1 MVETYQETSKGS
13 ILGTAPVAELD
24 LFAQPE
30 PGGDHLATHPW
41 LNFQLDLRSAPFQ
54 LWLALGEARSKIAH
68 IASVPIQPDF
78 RERMYQL
85 FLAKGA
91 QATTAIEGNT
101 LSEEQV
107 LDQMQ
112 GKLDLPP
119 SQEYLGQEIT
129 NIVEALNMVSAH
141 ALGAKSVDRL
151 TERRLKDYDRLV
163 LRGLPL
169 NDPDIVPGEYR
180 QDHRAVGTYRCPE
193 PVHLNSL
200 MRQYCEWLNGPDF
213 KLAESTLDPVSM
225 AIIKAVVAHLYFVWI
240 HPFGDGNGRTARLI
254 EFQILLEAGIAQPAA
269 HLLSN
274 HYNQTRTE
282 YYRQLTKASG
292 KGGDV
297 TTLLTYAVSGL
308 VDQLKS
314 QIAWI
319 TEQQLEVTWQTYVYD
334 HFRHD
339 RTATG
344 TRRRTLVLAL
354 THQDMPVPRHR
365 IPRLS
370 RELRDMYAGKTM
382 KTISRDL
389 NALVYEDRLV
399 RREGGGYVVDRSI
412 VMGLLPPHRPV
423 S

>member
-1 MVETYQETSKGS
+1 M
-13 ILGTAPVAELD
+13 LGTAPATELD
-24 LFAQPE
+24 LFARPE
-30 PGGDHLATHPW
+30 ADGDHLTTHPW
-41 LNFQLDLRSAPFQ
+41 LNFQLDLSAAPFQ

-78 RERMYQL
+78 RERMYHL

-141 ALGAKSVDRL
+141 ALGAKNVDQL
-151 TERRLKDYDRLV
+151 TERRIKDYDRLV

-180 QDHRAVGTYRCPE
+180 QDRRIVGTYRCPE

-200 MRQYCEWLNGPDF
+200 MHKYCEWLNGPDF

-319 TEQQLEVTWQTYVYD
+319 TEQQMEVTWQTYVYD

-339 RTATG
+339 RTPTG

-354 THQDMPVPRHR
+354 TRQDMPVPRHR

-389 NALVYEDRLV
+389 NALVYDDCLL

-423 S
+423 P